1 MRRISETGVPRA
13 LSFLLVLAS
22 ARGAYA
28 ASPAVDI
35 SVTRAP
41 GAGDCPD
48 QNALKTSIEHI
59 LGERLSASN
68 GEGIVAEVAFT
79 RQGTAYE
86 ASLRLRGEKAGE
98 RTLRDPGPE
107 CTALAE
113 GVAVTM
119 ALLLEPRDA
128 APAEA
133 EPVRETERRE
143 KAPSSGWLAVS
154 AGPAVGLVGA
164 TSPAL
169 GAEVGVE
176 LFRHWSFRLGAVDV
190 LSRSSAAGEGSVN
203 VSLLAAHATICGA
216 VATFE
221 AAIRPALCA
230 HAAGGVLSGEGVG
243 YQTNDSKQFSW
254 FAGGV
259 GAELGGRLSRFVWGA
274 QASLLVPTRSQSFSV
289 EPAGIAYDSSSVAAV
304 FGVRAGGILW

>member
-1 MRRISETGVPRA
+1 
-13 LSFLLVLAS
+13 
-22 ARGAYA
+22 
-28 ASPAVDI
+28 
-35 SVTRAP
+35 VTRAP
-41 GAGDCPD
+41 DAVDCPD
-48 QNALKTSIEHI
+48 QDALRTSIEHI
-59 LGERLSASN
+59 LGERLSAPN
-68 GEGIVAEVAFT
+68 REGITAEITFT
-79 RQGTAYE
+79 REGAAYV

-119 ALLLEPRDA
+119 ALLLDPGDA

-133 EPVRETERRE
+133 EPVREAERRE
-143 KAPSSGWLAVS
+143 KAASSGWLAVS

-169 GAEVGVE
+169 GAEIGVE
-176 LFRHWSFRLGAVDV
+176 LFRHWSFRLGGVGV
-190 LSRSSAAGEGSVN
+190 LPRSSAAGEGSVS

-243 YQTNDSKQFSW
+243 YETNDSKQFSW

-274 QASLLVPTRSQSFSV
+274 EASLLVPTRKQSFSA
-289 EPAGIAYDSSSVAAV
+289 EPAGIAYDSSAVAAI
-304 FGVRAGGILW
+304 FSVRAGAILW

>member
-1 MRRISETGVPRA
+1 V
-13 LSFLLVLAS
+13 LLLVLAS
-22 ARGAYA
+22 SRIAH
-28 ASPAVDI
+28 AVPPSVEL
-35 SVTRAP
+35 SVTRTPDAV
-41 GAGDCPD
+41 DCPD
-48 QNALKTSIEHI
+48 ERALTASIDQI
-59 LGERLSASN
+59 LERPLSATN
-68 GEGIVAEVAFT
+68 DGRIAAEVVFSREGA
-79 RQGTAYE
+79 AYV
-86 ASLRLRGEKAGE
+86 ASLRLRGEKEGE

-133 EPVRETERRE
+133 EPVRKTERPE

-169 GAEVGVE
+169 GAEIGVE
-176 LFRHWSFRLGAVDV
+176 LFRHWSFRLGGVGV
-190 LSRSSAAGEGSVN
+190 LPRSSAAGEGSVS
-203 VSLLAAHATICGA
+203 VSLLAAHATVCGA

-221 AAIRPALCA
+221 AAMRPALCV
-230 HAAGGVLSGEGVG
+230 HAAGGVLNGEGAG

-259 GAELGGRLSRFVWGA
+259 GAELGGRLSCFVWGA
-274 QASLLVPTRSQSFSV
+274 EASLLVPTRQQSFSV
-289 EPAGIAYDSSSVAAV
+289 EPAGIAYISSPVAAV
-304 FGVRAGGILW
+304 FGLRAGAVLW